1 MKITLG
7 ICILALLS
15 GTVVATGEKPDFSG
29 TWKLDTLMSRFDQGV
44 PAPKGRML
52 IIEHHE
58 PKLHIE
64 IKTEAKEG
72 NQDRV
77 FDLTTDGSEAKQVGG
92 TCTASASWG
101 DVDGTRLVLTIK
113 QPSATGTV
121 VTSRVMKLGSQRKIL
136 TTVLTVQNPNGT
148 EKADEFYILR

>member
-7 ICILALLS
+7 ICILALL
-15 GTVVATGEKPDFSG
+15 GGAVLAAGDKPDFSG

-52 IIEHHE
+52 LIEHHE

-64 IKTEAKEG
+64 IKTETREG
-72 NQDRV
+72 TQDRV
-77 FDLTTDGSEAKQVGG
+77 FDLTTDGSEGKQVGG
-92 TCTASASWG
+92 TCTASASWD
-101 DVDGTRLVLTIK
+101 DVDGTQLVLTIK
-113 QPSATGTV
+113 QPSASGTV
-121 VTSRVMKLGSQRKIL
+121 VMSRVMKLGSQRKML

-148 EKADEFYILR
+148 EAANEFYVLR